1 MIEFSRRQ
9 MILSA
14 AALAAFAKGGG
25 ALAFGQAAAAAAGG
39 GGAAWDLTDLYPSDA
54 AWEAE
59 RQAIAAQI
67 PSLLKHKGTLG
78 ESAAALKAALQAAS
92 DAYRKTVRLY
102 IYASL
107 KADEDVR
114 VAANQERRQQAQDVF
129 TQLGE
134 ALAWTSPEI
143 LSVGK
148 PKVDAFLAQDPGL
161 GKFRFQLHDM
171 LRQAPHTLTEEAE
184 KVIAGTGAPLAGPS
198 DIRDQLAS
206 ADIPRPEV
214 TLSDGRKVRLDDQG
228 YTLNR
233 AVPNRADRKL
243 VFDSFWASYGK
254 FEGSLGAALA
264 AKIKGDM
271 FASKARKYKN
281 SLEWALSGSN
291 IPEGVYR
298 TLVAETNRGL
308 PQLHRYFELRRR
320 MLGLPDIHYYDIY
333 PPLVSLDRKFPLAE
347 MRAITLDALKPLG
360 PEYGRMLARGTAANW
375 SDPLPRQGKASGAY
389 MSGSAYDVHP
399 YLLLNLGE
407 DYEGLTTYAH
417 EWGHAVHSLLSKEA
431 QPWETFDYATFTAEI
446 ASTVNEQLLVRHLL
460 KGAKTKQEKLFYLG
474 QQMEQFRGTFFRQT
488 MFAEFELAVH
498 DRAEA
503 GEGLSG
509 EKFTALYLDLLKR
522 YHGPGMTI
530 DPAYAIEWAY
540 IPHFFRT
547 FYVFQYAT
555 SVSGAVYFSQKVL
568 AGSTA
573 ARDALLGVLKAGG
586 SDYPTEILRKA
597 GLDMTTP
604 APYQALV
611 TEFGRVMDEA
621 EALL

>member
-1 MIEFSRRQ
+1 MIELSRRH
-9 MILSA
+9 MMLSA
-14 AALAAFAKGGG
+14 AALAALARGEK
-25 ALAFGQAAAAAAGG
+25 ALALVQGEAAAAA
-39 GGAAWDLTDLYPSDA
+39 GAAWDLTDLYPTDA

-59 RQAIAAQI
+59 RQAIAASI
-67 PSLLKHKGTLG
+67 PGLLRHKGTLG
-78 ESAAALKAALQAAS
+78 QSAAALRTAMQAVS
-92 DAYRKTVRLY
+92 DSYRKAIRLY
-102 IYASL
+102 VYASL

-114 VAANQERRQQAQDVF
+114 IAANQERRQQAQDVF

-134 ALAWTSPEI
+134 AASWISPEI
-143 LSVGK
+143 LKVGK
-148 PKVDAFLAQDPGL
+148 PRIDSFLAADPGL
-161 GKFRFQLHDM
+161 AKFRFQLHDT
-171 LRQAPHTLTEEAE
+171 LRQAPHTLGEEAE

-233 AVPNRADRKL
+233 AAPNRSDRKL
-243 VFDSFWASYGK
+243 VFDRFWASYGQ
-254 FEGSLGAALA
+254 FEGSLGAALV
-264 AKIKGDM
+264 AKIKGDI
-271 FASKARKYKN
+271 FASKARNYRN
-281 SLEWALSGSN
+281 SLEWALSGPN

-298 TLVAETNRGL
+298 TLIAEANKGL

-347 MRAITLDALKPLG
+347 MRALTLEALKPLG
-360 PEYGRMLARGTAANW
+360 PEYGRHLARGTAAKW
-375 SDPLPRQGKASGAY
+375 MDPLPRQGKASGAY

-417 EWGHAVHSLLSKEA
+417 EWGHAVHTMLSREA
-431 QPWETFDYATFTAEI
+431 QPFETFDYATFTAEL
-446 ASTVNEQLLVRHLL
+446 ASTVNEQLLVRHLM
-460 KGAKTKQEKLFYLG
+460 KGARSKEEKLFYLG
-474 QQMEQFRGTFFRQT
+474 QQMEQFRGTFFRQA

-522 YHGPGMTI
+522 YHGPRMTI

-555 SVSGAVYFSQKVL
+555 SVSGAAYFSQRIL
-568 AGSTA
+568 AGDAA
-573 ARDALLGVLKAGG
+573 ARDALVGVLKAGG

-597 GLDMTTP
+597 GLDMSSP
-604 APYQALV
+604 APYRALIA
-611 TEFGRVMDEA
+611 EFDKVMDQA
-621 EALL
+621 EALLA